1 MPIVRPVFRPSGPQ
15 SHAPGPAASVD
26 APQPCGGVEQP
37 STACALPGLQLALED
52 DELQPMMEP
61 LSVVESEVSVIRLGP
76 VLLMCEGL
84 RAVREIRDRH
94 PDRALCA
101 DLRIGAGGGDFARY
115 CFQAGADWVTCA
127 ADVPPATIADVV
139 DVAEEFDGQVQIEL
153 GDAESAERARAWRM
167 RGATHVTLRCSPSAG
182 AVGSPARWRT
192 TRERIEKLQRWGLR
206 VSVAGT
212 FAAEDLAGLVDTG
225 VESVIV
231 GEHVTAAA
239 DPLAAVTA
247 FTVAIE
253 RACV

>member
-1 MPIVRPVFRPSGPQ
+1 
-15 SHAPGPAASVD
+15 
-26 APQPCGGVEQP
+26 
-37 STACALPGLQLALED
+37 
-52 DELQPMMEP
+52 MMET
-61 LSVVESEVSVIRLGP
+61 LSIIESEVSAIRLAP

-84 RAVREIRDRH
+84 GAVREIRGRH

-101 DLRIGAGGGDFARY
+101 DLRISAGGGDFARH

-127 ADVPPATIADVV
+127 ADAPPAAIADVV
-139 DVAEEFDGQVQIEL
+139 DVAEEFDGQVQIDL
-153 GDAESAERARAWRM
+153 GEEESFERARAWRM
-167 RGATHVTLRCSPSAG
+167 RGATHVTLHCSPSAG
-182 AVGSPARWRT
+182 AAGSPVRWRS

-212 FAAEDLAGLVDTG
+212 FDAEDLAGLVDAG

-231 GEHVTAAA
+231 GENVTATV

-247 FTVAIE
+247 FTVALE